1 MSNASIAVELFPACD
16 HPLRATVEQVIPAI
30 DPSVRLSP
38 FHERGSDGERYLVE
52 SGNACFVVGRGL
64 HDIIEILRDQ
74 RPATIGELAVAL
86 RRRTGEDLA
95 PDNLVNIVTAVLPRP
110 LFEPALAR
118 AIQTP
123 FIIRTT
129 LLRKEWLEPVTKR
142 LTWMYA
148 RPVAVVLLTVATL
161 IAVFAV
167 PRAMTAVHTA
177 FTVRELAL
185 LYVGIFLSGLW
196 HELGHAT
203 ACKHYGCPHGDI
215 GFGLYFIFP
224 AFYSDVTKAWRLQA
238 RQRAVVDLGGMYFQS
253 LVVII
258 AGGYGLWTGNVVA
271 LRFLW
276 VTLFM
281 MLYNLNPVF
290 KLDGYWLFSD
300 LSGLTNLHK
309 RMRETF
315 MARLRRNKG
324 SVSTPIFFAYL
335 GAAVLYGAYLTHFLA
350 GAFAKLATHYPAAA
364 GEYVRAAAQAMDAQQ
379 WLGSAAAAGNLVRIS
394 IWPLILCVVVTSL
407 SVRIFKLF
415 RGART

>member
-1 MSNASIAVELFPACD
+1 MAQS
-16 HPLRATVEQVIPAI
+16 IPAI

-64 HDIIEILRDQ
+64 HDIIAVLRDE
-74 RPATIGELAVAL
+74 RPETVGSLAAAL
-86 RRRTGEDLA
+86 YRRTGEDIAPETLA
-95 PDNLVNIVTAVLPRP
+95 NVVAEVLPRP
-110 LFEPALAR
+110 LFDPGLAR
-118 AIQTP
+118 KIRTP
-123 FIIRTT
+123 FIFRMT
-129 LLRKEWLEPVTKR
+129 LLRKEWIEPITSR
-142 LTWMYA
+142 LTWMYT
-148 RPVAVVLLTVATL
+148 RPVAITLLATAAL
-161 IAVFAV
+161 IAAFAA

-177 FTVRELAL
+177 FAGRELAI
-185 LYVGIFLSGLW
+185 LYLGIFLSGLL

-203 ACKHYGCPHGDI
+203 ACTRYGCPHGDI

-224 AFYSDVTKAWRLQA
+224 AFYSDVTKAWRLQP
-238 RQRAVVDLGGMYFQS
+238 RERAVVDLGGMYFQS
-253 LVVII
+253 IVII
-258 AGGYGLWTGNVVA
+258 TVGAYGLWTGNVVA

-309 RMRETF
+309 RMGETF
-315 MARLRRNKG
+315 LARLKGQKG

-335 GAAVLYGAYLTHFLA
+335 GAVVLYGTYLAQFLVR
-350 GAFAKLATHYPAAA
+350 AFANVAAHYPATA
-364 GEYVRAAAQAMDAQQ
+364 GGHVRALSHAVDAHL
-379 WLGSAAAAGNLVRIS
+379 WFAGAIAIGRLVLAS
-394 IWPLILCVVVTSL
+394 IWPLILCAVVTSL
-407 SVRIFKLF
+407 SIRIFKLF